1 MYKFSQIPVDCEK
14 VFTEHRIIRT
24 PIPAPSTIP
33 ILESC
38 LKYEPESMND
48 QLPIAWDSAENFSIF
63 DNAGNKWIDFTS
75 CIFVSNVGHS
85 NHQVCSAI
93 KSIVHKRLL
102 NAYYYPT
109 KERAE
114 FSKLMIDITPES
126 FDKILFLSTGSES
139 VEAAI
144 KMSIKF
150 TGRKKILSF
159 EGAFH
164 GKTMGAHMAGGKFK
178 AQAWVPVHTYV
189 KHLPYPN
196 SWYLEEQKMSGAEI
210 FLRDFSDINPEEYAA
225 VIFEPYQGW
234 SAEFIPKDYA
244 QELRKWCDLH
254 GVLMIID
261 EIQSGFGRT
270 GKLFAF
276 EHFDIVPDIITCAK
290 GISSSLPLS
299 CVLTR
304 EEISNTDLSYNS
316 THGGNPVAVAAS
328 MASVKYLIDE
338 DLINE
343 SKRKGEI
350 LYKELLKWK
359 EEMPKNISRI
369 NCRGLL
375 ASVFIESPDGNNND
389 FVDRLIEIAMRKGLL
404 SVRTASGT
412 LKIGPPLT
420 ITDEALIEGVSV
432 LKESLKECLDTLE

>member
-1 MYKFSQIPVDCEK
+1 MYKFSQIPIDCER
-14 VFTEHRIIRT
+14 VFTEHRIIKT
-24 PIPAPSTIP
+24 SIPAPSTIP

-38 LKYEPESMND
+38 SYYEPDSMND
-48 QLPIAWDSAENFSIF
+48 QLPIVWDSAENFSVF

-85 NHQVCSAI
+85 NPLVCSAI
-93 KSIVHKRLL
+93 KSAVNKRLL

-109 KERAE
+109 KERAD
-114 FSKLMIDITPES
+114 FSKLMIDITPNS
-126 FDKILFLSTGSES
+126 FNKILFLSTGSES

-159 EGAFH
+159 DGAFH

-178 AQAWVPVHTYV
+178 AQTWIPVTTYV

-196 SWYLEEQKMSGAEI
+196 SWYLEEQNMSGEEI
-210 FLRDFSDINPEEYAA
+210 FKKDFADINPKDYAA
-225 VIFEPYQGW
+225 IIFEPYQGW
-234 SAEFIPKDYA
+234 SAEFMPKDYA
-244 QELRKWCDLH
+244 QKLRDWCNAN
-254 GVLMIID
+254 GVLIIID

-276 EHFDIVPDIITCAK
+276 EHFEIIPDIITCAK

-304 EEISNTDLSYNS
+304 DEIANTDMSYNS
-316 THGGNPVAVAAS
+316 THGGNPVVVAAS
-328 MASVKYLIDE
+328 LASVKYLIDE
-338 DLINE
+338 NLISE

-350 LYKELLKWK
+350 LHKELLKWK
-359 EEMPKNISRI
+359 GEMPKNISRV

-420 ITDEALIEGVSV
+420 ITDEALIEGISV